1 MEEIDIEKLR
11 KDLINEFGTASSFS
25 PNAMMDVINIENAS
39 ADELLN
45 KINETNLDINDYI
58 IDDYERRI

>member
-1 MEEIDIEKLR
+1 MEEIYIEKLR

-25 PNAMMDVINIENAS
+25 PNAMMDVINIENAT
-39 ADELLN
+39 AAELLN

-58 IDDYERRI
+58 IDDCERRI

>member
-25 PNAMMDVINIENAS
+25 PNAMMDVINIENAT
-39 ADELLN
+39 AAELLN
-45 KINETNLDINDYI
+45 KINENNLDINDYI
-58 IDDYERRI
+58 IDDCERRI